1 MQLALRV
8 WTQSRVAVVL
18 LLVEQMRSYIVFFG
32 IRAVKKGRQQAKLG
46 HETTWNNQVIAQ
58 RLDNF
63 AAIHLFVNWLLHVV
77 VLWWVLRGKQ
87 VRRSWGMQ
95 LIFYP
100 CGYHGATDGF
110 CSLYAQSSGAGRGG
124 SGSGL
129 ERFTF
134 SCSNC
139 MNNPRKSFV
148 RVQDWKPCYR
158 LCVETIWPRLYLYAP
173 AGATLRCNLFVL
185 GSACAFSFEKTVE
198 GRLGVDLNGN

>member
-1 MQLALRV
+1 MNSVLLWTGFNPEAVLPSMQLALRV

-58 RLDNF
+58 AWDNF

-77 VLWWVLRGKQ
+77 VLWWVLRDKQ

-100 CGYHGATDGF
+100 CGYHGATDRF

-134 SCSNC
+134 ICSNC

-158 LCVETIWPRLYLYAP
+158 LCVETIL
-173 AGATLRCNLFVL
+173 TEVVFVCTCRCHASV
-185 GSACAFSFEKTVE
+185 
-198 GRLGVDLNGN
+198 